1 MMGSQEPPRLHLPG
15 SRLGRR
21 GGVTWQ
27 QDTTGTW
34 IRRLEAAGER
44 CLGWAVDAGV
54 KVVGRHG
61 RGKLFKAAARSE
73 ALSRGAEGRSAT
85 SLRTTNPSKIFWNQ
99 QQLHREL
106 LFTHRKGLSL
116 RSKPELLQ
124 VLEHRNRR
132 REGTESSLEQS
143 PLEQELL
150 RWQQRR
156 EQHHQQEAT
165 GDTVLNQ
172 PEFIRVR
179 ENLRRT
185 QCMQDPP
192 PQHETS
198 SSTSNPFLRSHLISR
213 KLLRI
218 LTSQSDGALEDETP
232 MLQGSPE
239 ASALSQDSLADT

>member
-1 MMGSQEPPRLHLPG
+1 MTAPGPHDLFVGEMMGSQESPRLHLPG

-34 IRRLEAAGER
+34 IRRLEAA
-44 CLGWAVDAGV
+44 
-54 KVVGRHG
+54 
-61 RGKLFKAAARSE
+61 AARSE
-73 ALSRGAEGRSAT
+73 ALSRSAEGRSAT
-85 SLRTTNPSKIFWNQ
+85 LRTTNPSKIFWNQ

-239 ASALSQDSLADT
+239 ASAPSQDSLADT

>member
-1 MMGSQEPPRLHLPG
+1 MTAPGPHDLFVGEMMGAQEPSRLHLPG

-27 QDTTGTW
+27 QDTAGNW
-34 IRRLEAAGER
+34 IRRLEA
-44 CLGWAVDAGV
+44 
-54 KVVGRHG
+54 
-61 RGKLFKAAARSE
+61 AAARSE
-73 ALSRGAEGRSAT
+73 ALSRGSEGRST
-85 SLRTTNPSKIFWNQ
+85 ISLRTTNPSKSFWNQ

-165 GDTVLNQ
+165 GDTVPNQ

-192 PQHETS
+192 PQHAAS
-198 SSTSNPFLRSHLISR
+198 SSISNPFLRSHLTSR

-239 ASALSQDSLADT
+239 AFALSQDSLADT